1 MGFLAAPLRWLFNQP
16 YLLLTLT
23 SLFWAGN
30 AVVGRAVVE
39 TFPPILLA
47 QLRWTGAAL
56 LILPFALPVLK
67 QDWPVIRRNW
77 ALLTLISVCGIT
89 IFNTLLYSA
98 LAYTTALNVV
108 LLQAAMPLT
117 IALVVFVLFRERL
130 TGGQF
135 AGIIVSFIGV
145 ATIVSGGDWHVLMH
159 LKLNPG
165 DAMMLVAVVVYGTYS
180 ALLKRRPALHWLSFL
195 AVTVSWGA
203 AMLLP
208 ASINELA
215 RGARI
220 EMSLSSAAALFYVV
234 VFPSVL
240 AYLCFNRGVDLVGP
254 NRAGPFFHFVPL
266 FGVIL
271 SVTLLGERFTFAHA
285 IGAACILGG
294 VFLASRRQRGRN
306 RVEPP
311 GTSS

>member
-1 MGFLAAPLRWLFNQP
+1 MASLAAPFRWLFNRP

-47 QLRWTGAAL
+47 QLRWTGAAM
-56 LILPFALPVLK
+56 LILPFARSALK
-67 QDWPVIRRNW
+67 EDWPVIRRHFG
-77 ALLTLISVCGIT
+77 ALTLMSLCGIT
-89 IFNTLLYSA
+89 IFNTLLYTA

-117 IALVVFVLFRERL
+117 IALVVFVVFRERL

-145 ATIVSGGDWHVLMH
+145 AIIVSGGDWHVLMH

-165 DAMMLVAVVVYGTYS
+165 DAMMLLAVIVYGIYS
-180 ALLKRRPALHWLSFL
+180 ALLKRRPPLHWLSFL
-195 AVTVSWGA
+195 AVTVTWGA
-203 AMLLP
+203 VMLLP
-208 ASINELA
+208 ASIFELA
-215 RGARI
+215 QGARI
-220 EMSLSSAAALFYVV
+220 EMSFSSAAALFYVV

-240 AYLCFNRGVDLVGP
+240 AYICFNRGVDLVGP

-271 SVTLLGERFTFAHA
+271 SVTLLGERFTVAHA
-285 IGAACILGG
+285 VGAACILGG
-294 VFLASRRQRGRN
+294 VFLASRRQRVRN

-311 GTSS
+311 GMSS